1 MNDSLA
7 GNTPPNSPDV
17 SIRLLVVEDDATT
30 RMLVRS
36 MCTREGYEVV
46 LACDGLEGVTRFEE
60 VEPDLVLMDV
70 MMPNMD
76 GFEACRR
83 IRRLDRSEGTPIIM
97 LTGADD
103 IAAIAQ
109 AFDAGATDFITKPI
123 NWPLLMQRIRYAIRG
138 GQLWRESRRNRLRQD
153 SVRRIAQIAFWSWD
167 PLTHAFDWSDDLESL
182 LGHRGEVLST
192 LESLI
197 DHVHDN
203 DRERVR
209 RAFSAAE
216 AAHLRIEL
224 EFRLLA
230 EEGERI
236 IRLVGE
242 RGGEGR
248 DTERLFGAVQNITD
262 TRRAEALVDY
272 LALHDELT
280 GLGNRRLFGRTIQ
293 QFTSEQRDAQ
303 HPVML
308 VAWLDLTRFHRYND
322 ELGETVGDT
331 LLKLVAQRLRTLVDE
346 GEVAR
351 VGGDEFAVLIHAP
364 DVSEATLSFEHLLDA
379 LDAPFKIADDETH
392 IAVSAGVACCPDDAL
407 QAEELLALAQEAQRH
422 ARVQGRR
429 VLAARDID
437 APRSGGSLDIERALR
452 RAIANQEFHLV
463 YQPQMSLREGRIVG
477 VEALLRWK
485 HPERGLVSPVEF
497 VPVLEETGQ
506 ILEVGAWV
514 VAEAC
519 RQARRWELAGT
530 PLRIGIN
537 LSPRQFLEPGL
548 FEVIVENTRG
558 AGVSSRLI
566 ELEITESL
574 AMQNPDRAINLL
586 ERLRALGYRVAI
598 DDFGIGYSSLEY
610 LLKFPLDVIK
620 IDRAFVTRI
629 TERQA
634 DRAIVRAITAIAQ
647 TMGATTIAEGIETLR
662 QCDFIEALGVSEIQ
676 GYLIG
681 KPMPV
686 PDLEKLLK
694 HFRRPGIAGDGQAES

>member
-1 MNDSLA
+1 MNESLS
-7 GNTPPNSPDV
+7 GSPTDNEGEAL
-17 SIRLLVVEDDATT
+17 IRLLVVEDDATT

-36 MCTREGYEVV
+36 MCAREGYDVV
-46 LACDGLEGVTRFEE
+46 LARDGCEGVAQFEDA
-60 VEPDLVLMDV
+60 EPDLVLMDV

-83 IRRLDRSEGTPIIM
+83 IRRLDRAEGTPIIM

-138 GQLWRESRRNRLRQD
+138 GQLWREARRSRLRQA

-167 PLTHAFDWSDDLESL
+167 PMSRAFEWSDELESL
-182 LGHRGEVLST
+182 LGYTGESLAT
-192 LESLI
+192 LEDLI
-197 DHVHDN
+197 DYVHDN

-209 RAFSAAE
+209 RAFQTAESAD
-216 AAHLRIEL
+216 LRIEL
-224 EFRLLA
+224 EFRLQGKD
-230 EEGERI
+230 GERI

-248 DTERLFGAVQNITD
+248 DSERLFGAVQNITD

-280 GLGNRRLFGRTIQ
+280 GLSNRRLFGRTIQ
-293 QFTSEQRDAQ
+293 QFTSAQRDVSHA
-303 HPVML
+303 VLL
-308 VAWLDLTRFHRYND
+308 VAWLDLARFHRYND

-331 LLKLVAQRLRTLVDE
+331 LLKLVAQRLKMLVNE

-351 VGGDEFAVLIHAP
+351 VGGDEFAVLIQAP
-364 DVSEATLSFEHLLDA
+364 DVAEAMQSFEHLLDA
-379 LDAPFKIADDETH
+379 LDHPFKVAEDELH
-392 IAVSAGVACCPDDAL
+392 IGVSAGVACCPDDAV
-407 QAEELLALAQEAQRH
+407 QPEELLALAQEAQRH
-422 ARVQGRR
+422 ARNQGRR
-429 VLAARDID
+429 VLAAHEIE
-437 APRSGGSLDIERALR
+437 APRSGGSLDVERALR
-452 RAIANQEFHLV
+452 RALANGELHLV

-477 VEALLRWK
+477 VEALLRWQ

-537 LSPRQFLEPGL
+537 LSPKQFLEPGL
-548 FEVIVENTRG
+548 FEIIVNSARE

-574 AMQNPDRAINLL
+574 AMQNPERAINLL
-586 ERLRALGYRVAI
+586 ERLRALGYRIAI

-610 LLKFPLDVIK
+610 LLRFPLDVIK
-620 IDRAFVTRI
+620 IDRTFVTRI

-647 TMGATTIAEGIETLR
+647 TMRAATIAEGIETLR

-681 KPMPV
+681 KPMSV
-686 PDLEKLLK
+686 SHVEKLLES
-694 HFRRPGIAGDGQAES
+694 FCRPGISTASV